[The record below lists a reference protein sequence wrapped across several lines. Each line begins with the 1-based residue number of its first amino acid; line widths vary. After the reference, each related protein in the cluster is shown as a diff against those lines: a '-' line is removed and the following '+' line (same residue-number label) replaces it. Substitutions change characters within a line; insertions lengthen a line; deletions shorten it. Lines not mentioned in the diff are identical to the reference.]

1 MLRHVGSRLDITEL
15 LNAASAGDRA
25 AQESAY
31 GLVYSELKKCAQRQR
46 GRAPAISLTA
56 TALVHELFLR
66 LQTRKGHLSIQS
78 RTHFYS
84 LASRA
89 MRQIVID
96 HARKHDSVK
105 RGGNMEKADSSAGSA
120 VGLDFAENALDLDAA
135 LVRLEAR
142 DPDLARIV
150 EWHFFGGL
158 TFKEIGHEL
167 NRNPRTVFDDWE
179 LARSLL
185 QKFMHHAP
193 QAKG

>member
-1 MLRHVGSRLDITEL
+1 MLRRVGSRPDITEL

-25 AQESAY
+25 AQETAY

-46 GRAPAISLTA
+46 GKMPGISLSA

-66 LQTRKGHLSIQS
+66 FQAQKEHLSVQS
-78 RTHFYS
+78 RAHFYS
-84 LASRA
+84 IASRA

-96 HARKHDSVK
+96 HARRRGSVK
-105 RGGNMEKADSSAGSA
+105 RGGEMEKADSSAVLT
-120 VGLDFAENALDLDAA
+120 VGQDLAENALDLDAA

-158 TFKEIGHEL
+158 TFKEIGEEL
-167 NRNPRTVFDDWE
+167 GRNPRTVFDDWE

-185 QKFMHHAP
+185 QKFMHYSPSAE
-193 QAKG
+193 G